1 MKYKTE
7 IIRIKSKNLKDMI
20 NNLLTMNGY
29 GIFVW
34 SSFVITFLV
43 CGLVYYKTRKTLKKY
58 EKEFAKEIEE
68 LSVQQKKTVLRN
80 SKIASKILASYNKTI

>member
-1 MKYKTE
+1 
-7 IIRIKSKNLKDMI
+7 MI
-20 NNLLTMNGY
+20 NNFINMNGY

-34 SSFVITFLV
+34 SSFIITFLV
-43 CGLVYYKTRKTLKKY
+43 CWLVYYKTRKTLKKY

>member
-1 MKYKTE
+1 M
-7 IIRIKSKNLKDMI
+7 ISNLI
-20 NNLLTMNGY
+20 TMNGY

-34 SSFVITFLV
+34 SSFVITFLA

-68 LSVQQKKTVLRN
+68 LSVQQKKTVLKN